1 MRRPRLVPDDTKI
14 PFFRYRWIAFAW
26 SLFVLV
32 GTIILVADQRPQSRH
47 RLQGRRAARGAHARA
62 RPTSP

>member
-1 MRRPRLVPDDTKI
+1 MRRPRLVPDNTKI

-32 GTIILVADQRPQSRH
+32 GDDRT
-47 RLQGRRAARGAHARA
+47 GRRPGASTSASTSGAACCSRSARTGP
-62 RPTSP
+62 PTSR